1 MPRPPGVTRPAAV
14 TVAGQPPAASPPA
27 GVVPVVHVA
36 MAPPVVTTGFA
47 VPVVPAA
54 NPQLSLA
61 MAQMQA
67 AQAGCAQADAYQN
80 YVSGVVNAQK
90 TTDQNIAQTLQT
102 LAANTSDPDLQNALL
117 SAAGQSDPINDAL
130 QQQLQ
135 SMAGTYEGIC
145 QARMAAA
152 QANLTQALG
161 AQPAATTAS
170 AGASASAGQGST
182 GAPAQPASAV
192 AAGTPVA
199 TPVAATVQVSG
210 AVVPAQPQSPPANT
224 ACSPVSATNMPAPQA
239 PWGAWANLG
248 STGLVFD
255 VSRVNDTT
263 LTWRF
268 LNAGSNTISSMQFNY
283 TYIDAATGQQA
294 TLSDV
299 LPYALSPGQS
309 VGGWAAYTA
318 NTRGNVSVAVTQ
330 MACSNPGVMMQAQR

>member
-1 MPRPPGVTRPAAV
+1 
-14 TVAGQPPAASPPA
+14 
-27 GVVPVVHVA
+27 
-36 MAPPVVTTGFA
+36 VVTTGFA
-47 VPVVPAA
+47 VPVVPAT

-61 MAQMQA
+61 MAHMQA

-80 YVSGVVNAQK
+80 YVSGVVNAQN

-102 LAANTSDPDLQNALL
+102 LAANTSDPDLQNTLL

-161 AQPAATTAS
+161 AQPAAV
-170 AGASASAGQGST
+170 SASAGQGST
-182 GAPAQPASAV
+182 GASAQPVSAV
-192 AAGTPVA
+192 GAGTPGA

-210 AVVPAQPQSPPANT
+210 AVVPVQPQSPPANT

-283 TYIDAATGQQA
+283 TYIDATSGQQA

-299 LPYALSPGQS
+299 LPYTLSPGQS

-318 NTRGNVSVAVTQ
+318 NTRGNVSLAVTQ
-330 MACSNPGVMMQAQR
+330 MACSNPGGLMQAQR